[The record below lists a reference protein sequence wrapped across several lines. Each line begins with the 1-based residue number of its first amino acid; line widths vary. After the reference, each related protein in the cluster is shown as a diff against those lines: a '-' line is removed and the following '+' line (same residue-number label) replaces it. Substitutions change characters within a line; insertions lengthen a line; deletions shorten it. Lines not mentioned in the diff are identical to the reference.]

1 MQMRIY
7 LRHRF
12 VNLFSLCTLLRN
24 SIGGVVRDVWHCSGM
39 GRQHVLAT
47 GSLAPSC
54 GCAAQRLALR
64 ETLLPRPPDD
74 ARSALPILAPACV
87 LRGKRRS
94 RTPCPPPCRITM
106 RHGGV
111 ASSLRSRLWR
121 SRLLSTPCY
130 ERAISACMKK
140 GMRPAGPCGCGF
152 MPIFVVAVQGER
164 ASSGA

>member
-74 ARSALPILAPACV
+74 ARSALPIPAPACV
-87 LRGKRRS
+87 SRGKRCV
-94 RTPCPPPCRITM
+94 RTACPHHAACPCGGGASL
-106 RHGGV
+106 HG
-111 ASSLRSRLWR
+111 SLRSRLRRSGVFSAQFSGPLLGGCSGSTGGEPLAWMPSWR
-121 SRLLSTPCY
+121 
-130 ERAISACMKK
+130 
-140 GMRPAGPCGCGF
+140 
-152 MPIFVVAVQGER
+152 
-164 ASSGA
+164 

>member
-12 VNLFSLCTLLRN
+12 VNLFSLCALLRN
-24 SIGGVVRDVWHCSGM
+24 SVGGVVRDVWHCSGM

-87 LRGKRRS
+87 SRGKRRA
-94 RTPCPPPCRITM
+94 RTACPHHAACPCGGGGAPL
-106 RHGGV
+106 HG
-111 ASSLRSRLWR
+111 SLRSRLRRSGVFSAQFSGPLLGGCSGSTGGEPLAWMPSWR
-121 SRLLSTPCY
+121 
-130 ERAISACMKK
+130 
-140 GMRPAGPCGCGF
+140 
-152 MPIFVVAVQGER
+152 
-164 ASSGA
+164 